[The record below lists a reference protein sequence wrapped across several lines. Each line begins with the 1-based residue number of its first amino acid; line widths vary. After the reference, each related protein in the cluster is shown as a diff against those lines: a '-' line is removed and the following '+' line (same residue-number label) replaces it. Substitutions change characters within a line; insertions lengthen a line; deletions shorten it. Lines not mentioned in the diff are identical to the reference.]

1 MEAKTMSKSE
11 SKTSLG
17 TVVIT
22 GPTGGLG
29 RELALQMASRPENDR
44 PDLLLVGRPG
54 KNLTEITELV
64 RKAGANAFEVSC
76 DLSVLS
82 NVREAAKAVID
93 ILDSGQVRPLHAV
106 VANAGWN
113 SVDTRLA
120 SADGYEMTFAVN
132 YLAHAQLIHD
142 LKDSMVAPGR
152 IVMVGSNT
160 YFSNIFRRILHVPAA
175 EWRDP
180 IELARPAPASAAPNQ
195 HASGV
200 AYSNSKLAI
209 LYYAHEL
216 QRHVPDGIR
225 VIVYEPG
232 FMPGTGLSRGLSP
245 TLQSI
250 LRTVA
255 RLPGVSTPAKSAPK
269 FASVVLDEKWS
280 HLRNGDFVV
289 KDKQAEV
296 KPFAKSRDR
305 EQRLWQATTELLT
318 NAKK

>member
-1 MEAKTMSKSE
+1 MSKSV
-11 SKTSLG
+11 SKMSLG

-44 PDLLLVGRPG
+44 PDLLLVGRLG
-54 KNLTEITELV
+54 KNLAEITELV
-64 RKAGANAFEVSC
+64 CKAGASAFEVPC

-82 NVREAAKAVID
+82 NVRAAAKAVKD
-93 ILDSGQVRPLHAV
+93 ILASGKVRPLHAI
-106 VANAGWN
+106 VANAGWS
-113 SVDTRLA
+113 SVDTRIA
-120 SADGYEMTFAVN
+120 TADGYEMTFAIN
-132 YLAHAQLIHD
+132 YLAHAQLIND
-142 LKDSMVAPGR
+142 LKDSIVAPGR

-160 YFSNIFRRILHVPAA
+160 YFVNTFRRILHVPGA

-180 IELARPAPASAAPNQ
+180 IELARPASASATPNQ

-216 QRHVPDGIR
+216 QRHVPDGIS

-232 FMPGTGLSRGLSP
+232 FMPGTGLSRGQSP
-245 TLQSI
+245 TLQAI
-250 LRTVA
+250 LRTSA
-255 RLPGVSTPAKSAPK
+255 RLPGVSTPAKSAPN

-280 HLRNGDFVV
+280 HLPNI
-289 KDKQAEV
+289 
-296 KPFAKSRDR
+296 
-305 EQRLWQATTELLT
+305 TLLT
-318 NAKK
+318 LVTDQLDKLYFKV

>member
-1 MEAKTMSKSE
+1 MSKSV
-11 SKTSLG
+11 SKMSLG

-64 RKAGANAFEVSC
+64 RKAGATAFEVPC

-82 NVREAAKAVID
+82 NVRAAAKAVKD
-93 ILDSGQVRPLHAV
+93 ILASGKVRPLHAL
-106 VANAGWN
+106 VANAGLN

-132 YLAHAQLIHD
+132 YLAHAQLIND
-142 LKDSMVAPGR
+142 LKDSIVAPGR

-160 YFSNIFRRILHVPAA
+160 YFTNTFRRILHVPGA

-180 IELARPAPASAAPNQ
+180 IELARPDSASAAPNL

-216 QRHVPDGIR
+216 QRHVSDGIS

-232 FMPGTGLSRGLSP
+232 FMPGTGLSRDMSP
-245 TLQSI
+245 TLQAI
-250 LRTVA
+250 LRTSA

-269 FASVVLDEKWS
+269 FACVVLEEKWS

-289 KDKQAEV
+289 KDKETEV
-296 KPFAKSRDR
+296 KPFAKNRER
-305 EQRLWQATTELLT
+305 EQRLWQATNELLT
-318 NAKK
+318 NAQK